1 MWTLLSDPSEVK
13 DALEKRAKE
22 RSKEET
28 RSGAFFNKLVE
39 ATESESRKPVKGP
52 PETGATHEPASPVT
66 PTKGN
71 ADQSQEEGKP
81 TEPSKGS
88 GPCCAVA

>member
-1 MWTLLSDPSEVK
+1 MAPEVK

-22 RSKEET
+22 RSEEET

-39 ATESESRKPVKGP
+39 ATESESQRKQLSAAEAP
-52 PETGATHEPASPVT
+52 PEAVEPASPVT

-71 ADQSQEEGKP
+71 ADQSQVDDKTDKLGGG
-81 TEPSKGS
+81 SKS
-88 GPCCAVA
+88 CCIVA